1 MSTASPADVAR
12 PVALRGAGAS
22 GMALASARRRAWRR
36 NLTGYAFIAPWLIGF
51 IGFTFLP
58 IAASAVLAFT
68 NYNVLS
74 QNISWIGLANFERMF
89 FHDERFW
96 RAVRATF
103 FYALIA
109 VPLKLAFALALA
121 MLLNNSRR
129 LVYSYRAA
137 YYAPSIV
144 GASVAVA
151 VIWREMFGRSGVINA
166 VLGPLGV
173 PNTAWLGEPAT
184 APWTVIL
191 LAVWEFGSPMLIF
204 LAGLRQIPTHF
215 YEAAEID
222 GAGPVQRFF
231 RITIPLL
238 TPLIFFN
245 LVLQMIFGFTVFTS
259 AFIISGG
266 QGAPLDSILL
276 YSVYLYAAGFRD
288 FQMGY
293 AAAMAWALL
302 TVIACFT
309 ALIFRS
315 SSYWVHYE
323 SDSER

>member
-1 MSTASPADVAR
+1 
-12 PVALRGAGAS
+12 
-22 GMALASARRRAWRR
+22 
-36 NLTGYAFIAPWLIGF
+36 
-51 IGFTFLP
+51 
-58 IAASAVLAFT
+58 
-68 NYNVLS
+68 
-74 QNISWIGLANFERMF
+74 
-89 FHDERFW
+89 
-96 RAVRATF
+96 
-103 FYALIA
+103 
-109 VPLKLAFALALA
+109 

-129 LVYSYRAA
+129 LVTAYRAA

-151 VIWREMFGRSGVINA
+151 VVWREMFGKD
-166 VLGPLGV
+166 GPL
-173 PNTAWLGEPAT
+173 NTALAQLGLPGRSWLGDPDT
-184 APWTVIL
+184 ALWTVIL

-204 LAGLRQIPTHF
+204 LAGLRQIPTQF
-215 YEAAEID
+215 YEAAAID
-222 GAGPVQRFF
+222 GAGRWQRFL

-266 QGAPLDSILL
+266 AGAPLDSLLL
-276 YSVYLYAAGFRD
+276 YSLYLYQKGFKD

-302 TVIACFT
+302 VVIACFT

-315 SSYWVHYE
+315 SSYWVFYE
-323 SDSER
+323 AGSEGEE